1 MQYQE
6 VTDHTLNWNL
16 YSRHG
21 HTLLHLAQNR
31 DVRMSDL
38 ASAVGITDRQVR
50 SLLKPMEAS
59 GVVKVARIGRNNR
72 YELDP
77 EYLFSHPVESK
88 IHLGD
93 WIEWH
98 RSCGA

>member
-6 VTDHTLNWNL
+6 TADEMKNWNL

-21 HTLLHLAQNR
+21 HTLLHLAKNR

-38 ASAVGITDRQVR
+38 ANAVGITDRQVR
-50 SLLKPMEAS
+50 SLLKPMESS
-59 GVVKVARIGRNNR
+59 GVVKVARVGRNNR
-72 YELDP
+72 YELNPDF
-77 EYLFSHPVESK
+77 LFTHPVESR
-88 IHLGD
+88 IQLGD

-98 RSCGA
+98 QSFGA